1 MTVLNVTPP
10 VRALVRK
17 ELREYRHHRMIV
29 LTATILPIAF
39 LFLPVVNLV
48 LYDADRAIGGVD
60 FAVGQAMFCFFL
72 TPVIIPATMA
82 AYSIIG
88 ERDQGTLEPML
99 TLPMEDSE
107 FLKGKVLAIVLPA
120 VGATWVIFGAYLVI
134 VYTTVGDPVRDAALA
149 PTWMFAMLLMAP
161 LMALFSS
168 LTGMLF
174 SARSKDVRVAE
185 HLSGLV
191 LLPSMFPILL
201 VVTNAIP
208 ASILTWCLLGT
219 VVGAIDFG
227 LWRVALRAFNRER
240 AISTV

>member
-1 MTVLNVTPP
+1 MSVIQIAPP

-29 LTATILPIAF
+29 LTATILPVAF
-39 LFLPVVNLV
+39 LFLPVMNLV
-48 LYDADRAIGGVD
+48 LYDAERAIGGVD

-82 AYSIIG
+82 AYSVIG

-99 TLPMEDSE
+99 TLPLDDRE
-107 FLKGKVLAIVLPA
+107 FLAGKVLAIVLPA
-120 VGATWVIFGAYLVI
+120 VGATWLIFSIYYLLVL
-134 VYTTVGDPVRDAALA
+134 VAVEDPVRAAALN
-149 PTWMFAMLLMAP
+149 PTWVFAMVLMAP
-161 LMALFSS
+161 LMAMFST
-168 LTGMLF
+168 LTGMAF
-174 SARSKDVRVAE
+174 SARSRDVRVAE

-208 ASILTWCLLGT
+208 AIVVTWVVLAA
-219 VVGAIDFG
+219 VVGMVDAG
-227 LWRVALRAFNRER
+227 LWRVALRAFERER
-240 AISTV
+240 AISTA

>member
-1 MTVLNVTPP
+1 MSVVQITPP

-17 ELREYRHHRMIV
+17 ELREYRQHRMIV
-29 LTATILPIAF
+29 LTATFLPIAF
-39 LFLPVVNLV
+39 LFLPVMNLV

-82 AYSIIG
+82 AYSVIG
-88 ERDQGTLEPML
+88 ERDQGTLEPLL
-99 TLPMEDSE
+99 TLPLDDRE
-107 FLKGKVLAIVLPA
+107 FLAGKVLAIVGPA
-120 VGATWVIFGAYLVI
+120 VGATWLIFLLYYVMVLAV
-134 VYTTVGDPVRDAALA
+134 VDDPVRGAALDPA
-149 PTWMFAMLLMAP
+149 WVFAIVLMAP
-161 LMALFSS
+161 LMAVFST
-168 LTGMLF
+168 LTGMAF

-208 ASILTWCLLGT
+208 ATVLTWIVLAV
-219 VVGAIDFG
+219 VVGLVDAA

>member
-1 MTVLNVTPP
+1 MSVIQIAPP

-29 LTATILPIAF
+29 LTATILPVAF
-39 LFLPVVNLV
+39 LFLPVMNLV
-48 LYDADRAIGGVD
+48 LYDAERAIGGVD

-82 AYSIIG
+82 AYSVIG

-99 TLPMEDSE
+99 TLPLDDRE
-107 FLKGKVLAIVLPA
+107 FLAGKVLAIVLPA
-120 VGATWVIFGAYLVI
+120 VGATWLIFSIYYLLVL
-134 VYTTVGDPVRDAALA
+134 VAVEDPVRGAALN
-149 PTWMFAMLLMAP
+149 PTWVFAMVLMAP
-161 LMALFSS
+161 LMAMFST
-168 LTGMLF
+168 LTGMAF
-174 SARSKDVRVAE
+174 SARSRDVRVAE

-208 ASILTWCLLGT
+208 AIVVTWVVLAA
-219 VVGAIDFG
+219 VVGMVDAG
-227 LWRVALRAFNRER
+227 LWRVALRAFERER
-240 AISTV
+240 AISTA

>member
-1 MTVLNVTPP
+1 MSVVQIAPP

-39 LFLPVVNLV
+39 LFLPVMNLV

-82 AYSIIG
+82 AYSVIG

-99 TLPMEDSE
+99 TLPMDDRE
-107 FLKGKVLAIVLPA
+107 FLAGKVLAIVLPA
-120 VGATWVIFGAYLVI
+120 VGATWLIFSIYYVMVLAV
-134 VYTTVGDPVRDAALA
+134 VGEPVRGAAMD
-149 PTWMFAMLLMAP
+149 PTWVFAMLLMAP
-161 LMALFSS
+161 LMAVFST
-168 LTGMLF
+168 LTGMAF

-208 ASILTWCLLGT
+208 ATVLTWLVLAG
-219 VVGAIDFG
+219 VVGLVDAG
-227 LWRVALRAFNRER
+227 LWRVALRAFERER
-240 AISTV
+240 AISTA

>member
-1 MTVLNVTPP
+1 MSVIQIAPP

-29 LTATILPIAF
+29 LTATILPVAF
-39 LFLPVVNLV
+39 LFLPVMNLV
-48 LYDADRAIGGVD
+48 LYDAERAIGGVD

-82 AYSIIG
+82 AYSVIG

-99 TLPMEDSE
+99 TLPLDDRE
-107 FLKGKVLAIVLPA
+107 FLAGKVLAIVLPA
-120 VGATWVIFGAYLVI
+120 VAATWLIFSIYYLLVL
-134 VYTTVGDPVRDAALA
+134 VAVEDPVRAAALN
-149 PTWMFAMLLMAP
+149 PTWVFAMVLMAP
-161 LMALFSS
+161 LMAMFST
-168 LTGMLF
+168 LTGMAF
-174 SARSKDVRVAE
+174 SARSRDVRVAE

-208 ASILTWCLLGT
+208 AIVVTWVVLAA
-219 VVGAIDFG
+219 VVGMVDAG
-227 LWRVALRAFNRER
+227 LWRVALRAFERER
-240 AISTV
+240 AISTA

>member
-99 TLPMEDSE
+99 TLPMEDGE

-120 VGATWVIFGAYLVI
+120 VGATWMIFSIYLVLI
-134 VYTTVGDPVRDAALA
+134 FATVGEPVRGAALA
-149 PTWMFAMLLMAP
+149 PTWMFAMVLMAP

-191 LLPSMFPILL
+191 LLPSMFPILM

-208 ASILTWCLLGT
+208 ATILTWCLLAAI
-219 VVGAIDFG
+219 VGAIDFG

-240 AISTV
+240 AVSTV